1 MRTIKGTIVSKTTG
15 LLFEPNTT
23 ARVQVIDC
31 SLACAPSKKLGET
44 ILTNLSGF
52 PLSFQVEFNEE
63 PQEADRPII
72 DAAVQV
78 RIETGERL
86 DYIND
91 TRFSIKNRSNDEF
104 KDFIEVHVIPVR
116 N

>member
-1 MRTIKGTIVSKTTG
+1 MRTIKGTIVSNKAG
-15 LLFEPNTT
+15 RPFESTTT

-31 SLACAPSKKLGET
+31 SLACAPSRTLGEVV
-44 ILTNLSGF
+44 LRDLKNF
-52 PLSFQVEFNEE
+52 PLGFEVNFDDEE
-63 PQEADRPII
+63 KDEDRPIVEVAI
-72 DAAVQV
+72 QV

-91 TRFSIKNRSNDEF
+91 TQFSIKNHSTGEF
-104 KDFIEVHVIPVR
+104 KDSIDIHIIPVG